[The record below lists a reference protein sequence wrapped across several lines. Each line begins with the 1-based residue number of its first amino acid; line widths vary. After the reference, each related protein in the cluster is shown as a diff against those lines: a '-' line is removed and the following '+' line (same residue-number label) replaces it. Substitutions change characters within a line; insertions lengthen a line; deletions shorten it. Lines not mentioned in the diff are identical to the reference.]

1 MLEQIDSRNEELKQ
15 QKETLEEQVQKR
27 TQDLQKKTDEAY
39 ELVEKAEAANKA
51 KSEFLATMSH
61 EIRTPMNGVLG
72 MTELLLNSELNER
85 QQRLANTVYRSA
97 ESLLGIINNILDFSK
112 IEAGKFQLVETEFN
126 LRTLL
131 EDTMEILSSQAY
143 RKGLE
148 LVLDVPVDFH
158 ETVIADGER
167 LRQVLINLI
176 GNAIKFTQHGEVQ
189 LKVRLDEDKSSED
202 KVEVLIDIIDTGP
215 GIPPEQQGA
224 IFDSFTQA
232 DSSITRKHGGTGL
245 GLSISK
251 KLVEMMGGELTLT
264 STLGQGSCFSIRLS
278 LKTSKQTLLEKAEV
292 SALKDINILVVD
304 DNATNREIIC
314 NQLSFWG
321 VNCYCLS
328 SSEQALN
335 YLYESQA
342 KGKTYQLAILD
353 WHMPTMDGLTL
364 AKKIYEAPQLDSM
377 GIIILS
383 SDNIAFEQNEA
394 NQYGIDFFLNKPVS
408 QKKLLNRLLDS
419 LGSQKQRNPGKA
431 EQLSTK
437 LKGHILLA
445 EDNKINQEVGM
456 ALLRMIGCTVELAN
470 DGAEALK
477 KATSHEYDA
486 VLMDCHM
493 PEMDG
498 FEATEKIR
506 QYEKEYN

>member
-1 MLEQIDSRNEELKQ
+1 
-15 QKETLEEQVQKR
+15 
-27 TQDLQKKTDEAY
+27 
-39 ELVEKAEAANKA
+39 
-51 KSEFLATMSH
+51 
-61 EIRTPMNGVLG
+61 
-72 MTELLLNSELNER
+72 
-85 QQRLANTVYRSA
+85 
-97 ESLLGIINNILDFSK
+97 
-112 IEAGKFQLVETEFN
+112 
-126 LRTLL
+126 
-131 EDTMEILSSQAY
+131 
-143 RKGLE
+143 
-148 LVLDVPVDFH
+148 
-158 ETVIADGER
+158 
-167 LRQVLINLI
+167 
-176 GNAIKFTQHGEVQ
+176 VQ

-245 GLSISK
+245 GLNISK

-408 QKKLLNRLLDS
+408 QKKLLNCLLDS

-477 KATSHEYDA
+477 KQPATNMM
-486 VLMDCHM
+486 LC
-493 PEMDG
+493 
-498 FEATEKIR
+498 
-506 QYEKEYN
+506 